1 MDYLLRAPLDTA
13 VPPPLPPPATV
24 GTRTI
29 QPPWLRQTWTDR
41 RTATVAVAVLVLVIV
56 ASVFRVRGLDYGG
69 FSEDE
74 VNKVLAV
81 EAYRGGRWSANA
93 EHPMVMKLMMWASMA
108 AADRWNVAV
117 AHRGAPAVSVEAA
130 LRLPNAL
137 AGALAVIPLFLFTRA
152 MFGTPVGMWAAGLFA
167 LDVAATGINRIGKED
182 SLLVLFLLIGAWL
195 YEEARIRHLHD
206 RVAPHWWYAASGAA
220 FGLMVASK
228 YMPYYLGL
236 WGLAGLAASAEARRI
251 AGRASGDGVRQ
262 RASRWFYLAG
272 AAAFALANP
281 AVLLPDTWRYL
292 LHYVQ
297 GGTVTHHGT
306 LFARQLYVNTMGT
319 TPWGLPWSFYLVYLV
334 TKVPLPVL
342 GAILVG
348 IVELVRRRHE
358 RGPVFLRVFLV
369 FFLLPSSLAAAK
381 FARYLLPTLM
391 MLDIVAALGAVR
403 LFNAATEIRQPA
415 VRRAAMALL
424 VCALAVIPAW
434 SQVTSSPFQ
443 SMHQN
448 ALGRAWSAGVAQF
461 PNDEL
466 YDIGMREAV
475 AWIAQRAAPGASVA
489 SDAPGVVA
497 HYLRRYHRPD
507 IEARSLSM
515 AGVARPPTE
524 AWVLAQDSHACF
536 ESAAMVEQL
545 RSGLVPVFVARVRG
559 QSAVE
564 TFRLRW

>member
-1 MDYLLRAPLDTA
+1 MDYLLRAPLDTPVA
-13 VPPPLPPPATV
+13 PSLPPPATV
-24 GTRTI
+24 GTSTI
-29 QPPWLRQTWTDR
+29 QPSWLREPWTDR
-41 RTATVAVAVLVLVIV
+41 RTSTIAVALLVLVIV
-56 ASVFRVRGLDYGG
+56 AAVCRVRGLDYGG

-81 EAYRGGRWSANA
+81 EAYRDGRWSANA
-93 EHPMVMKLMMWASMA
+93 EHPMVMKLMMWASLA
-108 AADRWNVAV
+108 AADRWNVV
-117 AHRGAPAVSVEAA
+117 AAHLGAPAVSVEAA

-137 AGALAVIPLFLFTRA
+137 AGALAVVPLFLFTRSLV
-152 MFGTPVGMWAAGLFA
+152 GTPAGMWAAGLFA
-167 LDVAATGINRIGKED
+167 LDIAATGINRIGKED
-182 SLLVLFLLIGAWL
+182 SLLLLFLLIGAWL
-195 YEEARIRHLHD
+195 YEEARIRHVCA
-206 RVAPHWWYAASGAA
+206 RVAPHRWYAASGAA

-251 AGRASGDGVRQ
+251 TGPALGDGFRQ
-262 RASRWFYLAG
+262 RASRWFYVAG
-272 AAAFALANP
+272 AVAFVLANP
-281 AVLLPDTWRYL
+281 AILLPDTWRYL
-292 LHYVQ
+292 LHYVH

-306 LFARQLYVNTMGT
+306 LFAGQLYVNTMGA

-334 TKVPLPVL
+334 TKIPLPVL

-348 IVELVRRRHE
+348 IVELVRRRRE
-358 RGPVFLRVFLV
+358 RGPVFLRVFLL

-381 FARYLLPTLM
+381 FARYLLPTLV

-403 LFNAATEIRQPA
+403 LLDAATRIRLPV

-424 VCALAVIPAW
+424 VGALAAIPAW
-434 SQVTSSPFQ
+434 SQVASSPFQ

-466 YDIGMREAV
+466 YDLGMREAV

-489 SDAPGVVA
+489 SDAPGVVGY
-497 HYLRRYHRPD
+497 YLRRYHRPD

-515 AGVARPPTE
+515 EGVARPPTE

-536 ESAAMVEQL
+536 ESEATVEQL
-545 RSGLVPVFVARVRG
+545 RAGLVPEFVARVRE

-564 TFRLRW
+564 TFRLQW